1 MPIRVLLA
9 DDHAMVRQ
17 GLKALLEQQGVQV
30 ICEAADGEET
40 LRLTMKF
47 RPDIAIL
54 DISMPIL
61 NGIDAAREM
70 KRSLTETKVLLL
82 TQHTEDEYV
91 TEALRAGVHGYV
103 LKNQAAEDLLHAIQE
118 ITQGSTYISPSIA
131 GTVVGAYLSKK
142 QGLTDPLSSRERQV
156 LQFVGEGRST
166 KEIAEQMQIS
176 VKTVESHRT
185 RLMRKLKI
193 HGTASL
199 VRYAIRRGM
208 IQA

>member
-1 MPIRVLLA
+1 
-9 DDHAMVRQ
+9 
-17 GLKALLEQQGVQV
+17 
-30 ICEAADGEET
+30 
-40 LRLTMKF
+40 
-47 RPDIAIL
+47 
-54 DISMPIL
+54 
-61 NGIDAAREM
+61 
-70 KRSLTETKVLLL
+70 
-82 TQHTEDEYV
+82 
-91 TEALRAGVHGYV
+91 
-103 LKNQAAEDLLHAIQE
+103 
-118 ITQGSTYISPSIA
+118 
-131 GTVVGAYLSKK
+131 VVGAYLSKK
-142 QGLTDPLSSRERQV
+142 QGMTDPLSSRERQV